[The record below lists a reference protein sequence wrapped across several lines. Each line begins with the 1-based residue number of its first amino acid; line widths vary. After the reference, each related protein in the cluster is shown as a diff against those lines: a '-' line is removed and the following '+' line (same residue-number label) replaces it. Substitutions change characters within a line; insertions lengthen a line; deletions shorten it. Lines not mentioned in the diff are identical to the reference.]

1 VVSKPRSLAAI
12 QEAFLSYTRVRL
24 FTGFGVS
31 MLKHLADQHSDSVA
45 QLTYQYRM
53 HEDICQL
60 SNDVVYKGKLKC
72 ANDEVRWRRLELKG
86 FPENIPSINRAPP
99 GEWLIRAIDPSNPVI
114 FVNTDKMGTATDTN
128 EADSIIPHERT
139 SGGGNHGNIVND
151 VEAEVVRLLVGG
163 LLGCGLDASSIG
175 VICPF
180 RAQVRTH
187 FALHRL

>member
-1 VVSKPRSLAAI
+1 
-12 QEAFLSYTRVRL
+12 
-24 FTGFGVS
+24 

-60 SNDVVYKGKLKC
+60 SNDIVYNGSLKC
-72 ANDEVRWRRLELKG
+72 ANDEVRWRRLELNG
-86 FPENIPSINRAPP
+86 FPENIPSINRAAP
-99 GEWLIRAIDPSNPVI
+99 GEWLLRAIDPRNPVI
-114 FVNTDKMGTATDTN
+114 FVNTDKIGATADTN
-128 EADSIIPHERT
+128 EADSIIPHERA

-151 VEAEVVRLLVGG
+151 MEARIVRLLVGG

-187 FALHRL
+187 FASHRVQSRDDVTSSSHPSLSISYAF

>member
-1 VVSKPRSLAAI
+1 
-12 QEAFLSYTRVRL
+12 
-24 FTGFGVS
+24 
-31 MLKHLADQHSDSVA
+31 MLKHLADQHTDSVA

-72 ANDEVRWRRLELKG
+72 ANDEVRWRKLELNG
-86 FPENIPSINRAPP
+86 FPENVPSVNQSAP
-99 GEWLIRAIDPSNPVI
+99 GEWLIRAIDPSAPVI
-114 FVNTDKMGTATDTN
+114 FVDTDKIGTTTETN
-128 EADSIIPHERT
+128 EADDIIPHERT
-139 SGGGNHGNIVND
+139 SGGGTHGNIVND

-180 RAQVRTH
+180 RAQVRTQ
-187 FALHRL
+187 FASHCVKCRDDTTSSLIILLFLLATNSK

>member
-1 VVSKPRSLAAI
+1 VLYNNI
-12 QEAFLSYTRVRL
+12 LSYTLVRP

-31 MLKHLADQHSDSVA
+31 MLKHLADQHSDSIA

-60 SNDVVYKGKLKC
+60 SNDLVYNGKLKC
-72 ANDEVRWRRLELKG
+72 ANDEVRWRRLELSG
-86 FPENIPSINRAPP
+86 FPENIPCVNQAAP
-99 GEWLIRAIDPSNPVI
+99 GEWLIRAIDPSAPVV
-114 FVNTDKMGTATDTN
+114 FVNTDKIGTTTDTN

-139 SGGGNHGNIVND
+139 SGGGNHGSSVNEME
-151 VEAEVVRLLVGG
+151 VEVVRLLVGG

-180 RAQVRTH
+180 RAQVRKQ
-187 FALHRL
+187 FALHRVERSVTT